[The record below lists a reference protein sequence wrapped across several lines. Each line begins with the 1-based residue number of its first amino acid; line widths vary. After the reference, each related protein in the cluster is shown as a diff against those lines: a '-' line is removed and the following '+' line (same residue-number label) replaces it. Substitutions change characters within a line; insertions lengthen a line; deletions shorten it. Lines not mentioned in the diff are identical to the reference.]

1 MTNPGASN
9 PNHFCR
15 NAGDD
20 GEQNPG
26 NNLHVSGV
34 SLRVTERDLDE
45 AFGKFG
51 KVSHSSIYL
60 ESTFHLYFFCFTG
73 HSKPSHVRPSLS

>member
-1 MTNPGASN
+1 MQPFLLRQA
-9 PNHFCR
+9 HQLLKCFLHR

-51 KVSHSSIYL
+51 KVN
-60 ESTFHLYFFCFTG
+60 
-73 HSKPSHVRPSLS
+73 